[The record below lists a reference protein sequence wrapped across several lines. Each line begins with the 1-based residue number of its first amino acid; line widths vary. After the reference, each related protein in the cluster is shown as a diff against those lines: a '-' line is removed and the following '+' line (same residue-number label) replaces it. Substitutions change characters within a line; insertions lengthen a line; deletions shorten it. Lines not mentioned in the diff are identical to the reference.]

1 MVQFLDNTIYTDYA
15 LNKICE
21 NLVEEISNFNF
32 IKVKVGSGDNTLSE
46 ERTDLSTLL
55 YSLIIQD
62 IQFDQT
68 QGVLTIMCELPPEL
82 AEVPITEI
90 GLFDTVMGF
99 DHLFSYSK
107 VNIVKPA
114 DIGYELTIVLNLGP
128 RTIDFPGI
136 NEFII
141 PEDQYATAESLN
153 KFTDM
158 FIYVTT
164 NLERAVRSNAEE
176 VGRNMAEVSYQ
187 RGREWLNYL
196 LNSNYA
202 NLYYS
207 LLTTFSKD
215 LSDTFFIYEPNFLSY
230 NICNLQDDKSFL
242 ETYNKLWKSN
252 KDNITLHNG
261 PMTLMFMAKFEDL
274 NKESTIINKKGDVDL
289 YFSFDIKQ
297 NSEPYL
303 LYNGPE
309 DEPTYQEAIFNE
321 LVITFYS
328 LSDVYEIRY
337 VFDMS
342 NMGLYTNQSMPYA
355 LSFNGDFA
363 NPDIHFYFNGKEP
376 ELYNK
381 PTEIESS
388 LDELAGIEESDSDEE
403 KASKRAKK
411 EEELKTRLYGKLII
425 NSEKSVLADMPDWSY
440 LPIKNYLTNYETG
453 KIDKYENALGITE
466 LIMLKRQVSKN
477 ELALLSNSLITL
489 EENKLNFL

>member
-1 MVQFLDNTIYTDYA
+1 MAQFLDNTIYTDYA

-21 NLVEEISNFNF
+21 NLVDNISNFNF
-32 IKVKVGSGDNTLSE
+32 VKVKIGSGDNTLSE

-55 YSLIIQD
+55 YSLVIQD
-62 IQFDQT
+62 IQFDQSK
-68 QGVLTIMCELPPEL
+68 GVLTIMCELPPEL

-90 GLFDTVMGF
+90 GLFDTIMGF

-107 VNIVKPA
+107 VNIVKPS

-141 PEDQYATAESLN
+141 PEEQYATVEALDN
-153 KFTDM
+153 FTDT
-158 FIYVTT
+158 FIYITT
-164 NLERAVRSNAEE
+164 NLERAIRSNAEE
-176 VGRNMAEVSYQ
+176 VGRNMAEISYQ
-187 RGREWLNYL
+187 REKNWLNIL
-196 LNSNYA
+196 SNANYA

-207 LLTTFSKD
+207 LYTIFSTK
-215 LSDTFFIYEPNFLSY
+215 LSDTFFIQEPNYLSY
-230 NICNLQDDKSFL
+230 RICNLHDSSSFL
-242 ETYNKLWKSN
+242 DTYNKIWKSN
-252 KDNITLHNG
+252 KDNITFHDG
-261 PMTLMFMAKFEDL
+261 PMTLLFMSKFDDL
-274 NKESTIINKKGDVDL
+274 NKESTIFNKKGDVDL

-303 LYNGPE
+303 LYKGANE
-309 DEPTYQEAIFNE
+309 EPLYQEGIFDE
-321 LVITFYS
+321 LVVTLYG

-342 NMGLYTNQSMPYA
+342 NMGMYTTQSMPYA

-381 PTEIESS
+381 PTEIEPS
-388 LDELAGIEESDSDEE
+388 LDELAGITDSDTDEE
-403 KASKRAKK
+403 KTNKRAKK
-411 EEELKTRLYGKLII
+411 EEELKTRLYGKIII
-425 NSEKSVLADMPDWSY
+425 NSNKSVLSDMPDWSY
-440 LPIKNYLTNYETG
+440 LPLKNYLTNYETG
-453 KIDKYENALGITE
+453 KIEKYENATGITE
-466 LIMLKRQVSKN
+466 IIMLKKQVSES
-477 ELALLSNSLITL
+477 ELAMLSNSLISL